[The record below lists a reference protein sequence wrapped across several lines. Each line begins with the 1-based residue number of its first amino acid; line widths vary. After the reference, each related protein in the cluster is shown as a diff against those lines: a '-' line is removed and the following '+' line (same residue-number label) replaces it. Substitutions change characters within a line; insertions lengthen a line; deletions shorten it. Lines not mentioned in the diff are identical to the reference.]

1 MSDLSPFVV
10 RWLCHDLATPISS
23 VMTASELLDNDKPDT
38 EINDLIQ
45 SGAQRLTGRLR
56 LVRLALGAGESAMA
70 GGALGKLVMA
80 GLDST
85 PVDWGFHEDAA
96 DGMAPLVAGCA
107 MLVADLNR
115 LRSIRVLEDGV
126 DVPQGCNWPESV
138 AAVFA
143 GGPATCNRSA
153 VAQMLNFAAKR
164 AGKQLACDANGLRWS
179 SIAPDAEAAKEDSA
193 APEDFAALQ
202 HKAS

>member
-10 RWLCHDLATPISS
+10 RWLCHDLATPIAS
-23 VMTASELLDNDKPDT
+23 VMTASELLDNDKPDA
-38 EINDLIQ
+38 EINELIQ
-45 SGAQRLTGRLR
+45 FGAQRLTGRLR

-70 GGALGKLVMA
+70 GAALGKLVMA

-85 PVDWGFHEDAA
+85 PVDWGFHGDAA

-115 LRSIRVLEDGV
+115 LRGIRVVEDGV
-126 DVPQGCNWPESV
+126 HVPQGCNWPESV
-138 AAVFA
+138 AGVFA

-153 VAQMLNFAAKR
+153 VAEMLTRAAAR
-164 AGKQLACDANGLRWS
+164 AGKRLDCDANGLRWAA
-179 SIAPDAEAAKEDSA
+179 IAPETGSVSEDLEAG
-193 APEDFAALQ
+193 EDFAALQ
-202 HKAS
+202 HKTS